1 MMNCTVKVM
10 AQYFENY
17 SDTKTPYWKPKGGQ
31 EFQIVIDSDIILYS
45 DELKSHLTTLVAAQS
60 NEHCKYE
67 YIEHDV
73 EFIKPIVLESKE
85 LESLIQTEFAQM
97 NKLIWR
103 MYNENRISLEVAE
116 ELLDCHY
123 NRTNKV
129 YQMKELR
136 WDLTKAQIA
145 WLQQIRNQNWLKL
158 EDSEMINSILYRTD
172 YDEDQKLRLNVL
184 RETYITYKKAE
195 LV

>member
-1 MMNCTVKVM
+1 
-10 AQYFENY
+10 
-17 SDTKTPYWKPKGGQ
+17 
-31 EFQIVIDSDIILYS
+31 
-45 DELKSHLTTLVAAQS
+45 
-60 NEHCKYE
+60 
-67 YIEHDV
+67 
-73 EFIKPIVLESKE
+73 
-85 LESLIQTEFAQM
+85 M

-136 WDLTKAQIA
+136 WDLTRAQIV

-158 EDSEMINSILYRTD
+158 EDSEMINYILYRTD
-172 YDEDQKLRLNVL
+172 YNEGQKLRLNVL
-184 RETYITYKKAE
+184 RGTYINYKKAE
-195 LV
+195 LI

>member
-1 MMNCTVKVM
+1 
-10 AQYFENY
+10 
-17 SDTKTPYWKPKGGQ
+17 
-31 EFQIVIDSDIILYS
+31 
-45 DELKSHLTTLVAAQS
+45 
-60 NEHCKYE
+60 
-67 YIEHDV
+67 
-73 EFIKPIVLESKE
+73 
-85 LESLIQTEFAQM
+85 M
-97 NKLIWR
+97 NKLIWK

-123 NRTNKV
+123 NRTNKI

-136 WDLTKAQIA
+136 WNLTKAQIA

-184 RETYITYKKAE
+184 RKTYITYKKAE

>member
-1 MMNCTVKVM
+1 M
-10 AQYFENY
+10 
-17 SDTKTPYWKPKGGQ
+17 KT
-31 EFQIVIDSDIILYS
+31 
-45 DELKSHLTTLVAAQS
+45 
-60 NEHCKYE
+60 
-67 YIEHDV
+67 
-73 EFIKPIVLESKE
+73 
-85 LESLIQTEFAQM
+85 
-97 NKLIWR
+97 
-103 MYNENRISLEVAE
+103 
-116 ELLDCHY
+116 
-123 NRTNKV
+123 
-129 YQMKELR
+129 LR

>member
-1 MMNCTVKVM
+1 
-10 AQYFENY
+10 
-17 SDTKTPYWKPKGGQ
+17 
-31 EFQIVIDSDIILYS
+31 
-45 DELKSHLTTLVAAQS
+45 
-60 NEHCKYE
+60 
-67 YIEHDV
+67 
-73 EFIKPIVLESKE
+73 
-85 LESLIQTEFAQM
+85 M

-129 YQMKELR
+129 YQMKTLR
-136 WDLTKAQIA
+136 WDLTRAQIV
-145 WLQQIRNQNWLKL
+145 WLQKIRNQNWLKL

-184 RETYITYKKAE
+184 RKTYITYKKAE